1 MAQSITEQVVTIERA
16 LGERMLECALVV
28 IRAWM
33 GELGENNPY
42 EEAHNAIRTR
52 YNELFSLWLTSN
64 EEEIEEELN
73 SLTGDA
79 YQLADAVYA
88 DLRLKRGYVPKID
101 SFDPESTQSII
112 GYFTHAAHYRDEDLE
127 WYRTVMNEEGH
138 ASAALLATAA
148 MARGLRE
155 NFSIDAMMALI
166 DGMNGQNET
175 VADQC
180 IANVVMLLI
189 HYDVRIDF
197 FPQIQK
203 AFLDTISEMGDNG
216 DHVFQVI
223 CALIGSSNRNKMSV
237 GGEVIT
243 PDNAPPE
250 LKKLFESDGMEDEI
264 SSVQWMPSSESEYI
278 IGLLQALPQT
288 WLYEV
293 LVIGNESREKTL
305 VRVCIKS
312 GYHEMLWEHP
322 EVAETE
328 YRKILRKGSK
338 NPVDYINYA
347 HCLMLKGDR
356 MMAYENYQQARSMCK
371 KVKDF
376 YSLFRPDRG
385 ALVDKGVPLEHVYL
399 IEDQLFNG

>member
-33 GELGENNPY
+33 SELGENNPY
-42 EEAHNAIRTR
+42 EEAHNAIRKR

-64 EEEIEEELN
+64 DEGIEEELN
-73 SLTGDA
+73 TLTGDA

-88 DLRLKRGYVPKID
+88 DLRLKRGYIPEIAH
-101 SFDPESTQSII
+101 FDPQSTQSII
-112 GYFTHAAHYRDEDLE
+112 GYFTHAIHYREEDLE
-127 WYRTVMNEEGH
+127 WYRTVMSDESH
-138 ASAALLATAA
+138 SSAALLATAA

-155 NFSIDAMMALI
+155 NFSIDAMTALI
-166 DGMNGQNET
+166 EGMNGQNET

-203 AFLDTISEMGDNG
+203 AFLDTVTEMGDNG
-216 DHVFQVI
+216 DRVFHI
-223 CALIGSSNRNKMSV
+223 LCALIGSTDSNKMSV
-237 GGEVIT
+237 GGGVIT
-243 PDNAPPE
+243 PDNAPQE
-250 LKKLFESDGMEDEI
+250 LKKLFESDGMEEEI
-264 SSVQWMPSSESEYI
+264 SSVQWMPSSESDYI
-278 IGLLQALPQT
+278 IGLLQAFPQT

-293 LVIGNESREKTL
+293 LVLGNEAREKTL
-305 VRVCIKS
+305 TRACIKS
-312 GYHEMLWEHP
+312 GYHDMLWDHP
-322 EVAETE
+322 DVAEAE

-338 NPVDYINYA
+338 NPRDYINYA

-356 MMAYENYQQARSMCK
+356 MMAYENYQQARAMCN

-376 YSLFRPDRG
+376 YALFRPDRG
-385 ALVDKGVPLEHVYL
+385 ALVDKGVPLDHVYL